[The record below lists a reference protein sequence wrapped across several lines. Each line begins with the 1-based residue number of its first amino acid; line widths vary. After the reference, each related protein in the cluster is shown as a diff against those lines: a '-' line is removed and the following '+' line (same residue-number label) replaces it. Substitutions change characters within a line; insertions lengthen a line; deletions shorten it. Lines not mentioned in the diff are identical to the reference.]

1 MLDFFPSPASNAPA
15 ATGTDPLLQAG
26 RPSLTALQVAVL
38 RAAHQLLDEPIVLDD
53 PLALPSLG
61 AEREAAVRQD
71 PFQYNEPMQRYL
83 RATLAVRSRLAE
95 DELARAV
102 QRGIT
107 QYVVLGAGLD
117 TFAYRNPH
125 AGLKV
130 YEVDHPATQ
139 AWKQTMLR
147 NASIAVPDSM
157 RFVPID
163 FARGTLTSALC
174 DAGFHADQPAFFSWL
189 GVTMY
194 LDNDAVLSTLRE
206 IAALPPGS
214 GIVFDYQ
221 LLPSLLN
228 PLEAMVRG
236 QMAAR
241 VAERGEPWKSAFDP
255 AQLADAL
262 RDVGFTTLDAL
273 GAEQLNQRYLARRK
287 DGLRTGGAMQMMCAY
302 R

>member
-1 MLDFFPSPASNAPA
+1 MLDFTTPDSA
-15 ATGTDPLLQAG
+15 ATAAGADPLLQAG

-38 RAAHQLLDEPIVLDD
+38 RAAHQLLDDPLVLDD
-53 PLALPSLG
+53 PLALPILG

-71 PFQYNEPMQRYL
+71 PFQYNEPIPRSL
-83 RATLAVRSRLAE
+83 RASLAVRSRLAE

-102 QRGIT
+102 QRGVV

-125 AGLKV
+125 PGLIV

-139 AWKQTMLR
+139 AWKRTMLR
-147 NASIAVPDSM
+147 NASIAVPDNM
-157 RFVPID
+157 RFVPVD
-163 FARGTLTSALC
+163 FACSTMTDGLR
-174 DAGFHADQPAFFSWL
+174 DAGFHADRPAFFSWL

-194 LDNDAVLSTLRE
+194 LDSDAVLSTLRE
-206 IAALPPGS
+206 VAALPPGS
-214 GIVFDYQ
+214 GIVFDYR

-228 PLEAMVRG
+228 PLETMVLG

-255 AQLADAL
+255 AQLADTL
-262 RDVGFTTLDAL
+262 RGIGFTTLDDL
-273 GAEQLNQRYLARRK
+273 GAEDLNRRYMAKRK
-287 DGLRTGGAMQMMCAY
+287 DGLRKGGGARLMCACW
-302 R
+302 

>member
-1 MLDFFPSPASNAPA
+1 MLDFTSPDHATP
-15 ATGTDPLLQAG
+15 ATGADPLLQAG

-53 PLALPSLG
+53 PLALPILG
-61 AEREAAVRQD
+61 AEREAAVRDD
-71 PFQYNEPMQRYL
+71 PFQYNEPMPRTL
-83 RATLAVRSRLAE
+83 RATLVLRSRLAE

-102 QRGIT
+102 QRGVT

-117 TFAYRNPH
+117 TFACRNPH
-125 AGLKV
+125 HGLKV

-139 AWKQTMLR
+139 AWKQTLLR

-157 RFVPID
+157 CFVPVD
-163 FARGTLTSALC
+163 FARSTLTDALR
-174 DAGFHADQPAFFSWL
+174 DAGFHADRPAFFSWL

-206 IAALPPGS
+206 VAALPAGS
-214 GIVFDYQ
+214 GIVFDYR

-228 PLEAMVRG
+228 PLEAMVLG

-262 RDVGFTTLDAL
+262 RDIGFTTLEDL
-273 GAEQLNQRYLARRK
+273 GAEEMNRRYLAKRK
-287 DGLRTGGAMQMMCAY
+287 DGLRKSGGARLICAY

>member
-1 MLDFFPSPASNAPA
+1 MLDFSSPDNATPA
-15 ATGTDPLLQAG
+15 TDADPLLQAG

-53 PLALPSLG
+53 PLALRILG
-61 AEREAAVRQD
+61 AEREATVRED
-71 PFQYNEPMQRYL
+71 PFQYNEPIPRSL
-83 RATLAVRSRLAE
+83 RASLAVRSRLAE

-102 QRGIT
+102 QRGVV

-125 AGLKV
+125 PGLTV
-130 YEVDHPATQ
+130 YEIDHPATQ
-139 AWKQTMLR
+139 TWKRTMLR

-157 RFVPID
+157 RFVPVD
-163 FARGTLTSALC
+163 FACSTMTDGLR
-174 DAGFHADQPAFFSWL
+174 DAGFHADRPAFFSWL

-194 LDNDAVLSTLRE
+194 LESDAVLSILRE
-206 IAALPPGS
+206 VAALPPGS

-228 PLEAMVRG
+228 PLEKMVLS

-262 RDVGFTTLDAL
+262 RGIGFTTLDDL
-273 GAEQLNQRYLARRK
+273 GPDQLNQRYLAKRK
-287 DGLRTGGAMQMMCAY
+287 DGLRKGGGGRLMCAH

>member
-1 MLDFFPSPASNAPA
+1 MSDFFPSPASDTPA
-15 ATGTDPLLQAG
+15 AAKAGILQAG

-38 RAAHQLLDEPIVLDD
+38 RAAHQLLDEPVVLDD
-53 PLALPSLG
+53 PLALRILG
-61 AEREAAVRQD
+61 AEREAAVRDD
-71 PFQYNEPMQRYL
+71 PFQYNEPMPRTL
-83 RATLAVRSRLAE
+83 RASLVVRSRLAE

-102 QRGIT
+102 QRGVT

-117 TFAYRNPH
+117 TFACRNPH
-125 AGLKV
+125 PGLKV
-130 YEVDHPATQ
+130 YEIDHPATQ
-139 AWKQTMLR
+139 AWKQAMLR
-147 NASIAVPDSM
+147 DASIAVPDSV
-157 RFVPID
+157 RFVPVD
-163 FARGTLTSALC
+163 FACSTMTDGLR
-174 DAGFHADQPAFFSWL
+174 DAGFRADQPTFFSWL

-194 LDNDAVLSTLRE
+194 LDDAAVLSSLRE
-206 IAALPPGS
+206 VAALPPGS

-228 PLEAMVRG
+228 PLEAMAMG

-255 AQLADAL
+255 AQLADSL
-262 RDVGFTTLDAL
+262 RDIGFTTLDDL

-287 DGLRTGGAMQMMCAY
+287 DGLRTGRAMRLMCAY